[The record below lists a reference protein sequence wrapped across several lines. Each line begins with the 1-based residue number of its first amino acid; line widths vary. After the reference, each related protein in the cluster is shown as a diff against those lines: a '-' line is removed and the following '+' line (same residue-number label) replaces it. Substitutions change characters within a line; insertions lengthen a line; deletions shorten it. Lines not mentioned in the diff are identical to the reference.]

1 MRSGNSHQ
9 REVFTGHDMSRLR
22 RRKVHL
28 CGAPSSGSNNEVF
41 FFLSLFEN
49 VYLGQY
55 PVVSSQ
61 TLMWWLRW
69 RTKVLTTSHKIA
81 THVSQRAWRTL
92 LLWEIQRTG
101 RCPMGTESEPTA
113 SPPACH
119 LPIDIPFVINTIN
132 LCFVYLLI
140 TLYGRVDGVFRLL
153 QVCFCLCV
161 HNCMFPCSLIIMKI
175 DPK

>member
-1 MRSGNSHQ
+1 MAFISCSQFEIIETYNSTRFTFYLRSMRSGNSHQ

-28 CGAPSSGSNNEVF
+28 CGAPSSGSNKEVF

-113 SPPACH
+113 SPPASQGDR
-119 LPIDIPFVINTIN
+119 LSPTQRGFQVQMSQ
-132 LCFVYLLI
+132 
-140 TLYGRVDGVFRLL
+140 DGSE
-153 QVCFCLCV
+153 Q
-161 HNCMFPCSLIIMKI
+161 
-175 DPK
+175 